1 MQKIVYPKRLT
12 KYLDIASSRCSAD
25 PWVGLLSAA
34 ASKAGLSGV
43 TMRMLSINRNRHSSG
58 SNNVLE
64 RVKFS
69 IYRRLAKRNIR
80 SRNGKGN
87 GRGFRKKLH
96 RSGKVNLV
104 RIDVQPWAKKG
115 EATIQRFKH
124 GGVTLAALKKFG
136 IIPKQ
141 MAQLFRLFLRLPLR
155 RIEKAEGSGAVI
167 APWNTFYHGKWWRLS
182 VSISS
187 YSVSFEKSG
196 ASYEAYHVPENEEA
210 EEDASKLVD
219 QDGK

>member
-1 MQKIVYPKRLT
+1 M
-12 KYLDIASSRCSAD
+12 
-25 PWVGLLSAA
+25 
-34 ASKAGLSGV
+34 
-43 TMRMLSINRNRHSSG
+43 
-58 SNNVLE
+58 
-64 RVKFS
+64 
-69 IYRRLAKRNIR
+69 
-80 SRNGKGN
+80 
-87 GRGFRKKLH
+87 H

-155 RIEKAEGSGAVI
+155 QIEKAEGSGAVI
-167 APWNTFYHGKWWRLS
+167 APWNTFYHGSGGGYRS
-182 VSISS
+182 AFPRIV
-187 YSVSFEKSG
+187 VSFEKSG

-219 QDGK
+219 PRWEIIKKALTKEDVGEEGEFSYLEFNSGSGLLSLAVAERFPSATVVSVESEEK